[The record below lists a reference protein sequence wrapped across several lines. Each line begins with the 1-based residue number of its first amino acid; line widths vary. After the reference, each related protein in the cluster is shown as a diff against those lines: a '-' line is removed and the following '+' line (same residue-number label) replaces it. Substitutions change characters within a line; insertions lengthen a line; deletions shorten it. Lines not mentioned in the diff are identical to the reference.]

1 MLSVSSLS
9 KNFGKVQAV
18 LNVSFEVKKGSR
30 CLLLGANGAGKST
43 IIKCIMGLLNYQG
56 MISVQGLDVQ
66 QKGMAVRAL
75 TGYVPQSFSLFERLT
90 LEEEAGLVSRLKGVS
105 SDLARD
111 QLERVNLWE
120 ARKKRIRELSQG
132 MRQKFAIALALIN
145 DPPVLIFD
153 EPLSSVDLKGRLDFQ
168 SLILEISKSGKTV
181 LIATHLLWLS
191 EFADEAVILDR
202 GRVVANGS
210 PTDLLSEMDSRDKL
224 YIKIRNSDLPG
235 ATENLAGMGYQTIA
249 RGDWLLVLA
258 DSMSKSKIL
267 ESLLQQKFEIDDV
280 IVEPASIETEYLRL
294 LEVNASRTS
303 N

>member
-1 MLSVSSLS
+1 
-9 KNFGKVQAV
+9 
-18 LNVSFEVKKGSR
+18 
-30 CLLLGANGAGKST
+30 LLGANGAGKST

-181 LIATHLLWLS
+181 LIATHLLGLS